1 MSLCAACGSDAGD
14 IAKFCPSCGATVV
27 RGNAGSGDPF
37 IGRTIAGK
45 FRIESLLGEGGMGM
59 VYKATQVN
67 LGKTIVLKVL
77 RPSLVSDERTVQRFQ
92 REARAASRLNHANSI
107 GIIDFGQSPD
117 DGSMYIAMEYCN
129 GHDLHHILSR
139 EWPLEEGRIIR
150 IMAQVLSA
158 LAEAHAHGVI
168 HRDLKPENIMVE
180 KRRDEPDFVKVLDFG
195 IAKITDTTGEEGQA
209 LTRAGFVC
217 GTPEYM
223 SPEQA
228 RGAQIDHR
236 SDLYAVG
243 VIIYQLVTGLLP
255 FDSESAVGFA
265 TAHLTQEV
273 PPIRKRRPE
282 ARCSQPLERLVM
294 RALSKD
300 PAQRPQTADDFRESL
315 LSLAPGAP
323 AETETSGPYVPS
335 ADRTRVLGKK
345 EEWSDQ
351 TPADSST
358 RVNAAPDVT
367 SRGRMPSARA
377 ADSTAFEPQT
387 ATVSTREPPPTSP
400 DAAGFGGASRVA
412 VAITALGL
420 LGASAFFVY
429 EYFIKKPVAVQVLE
443 PISTV
448 TPVDPAPEDDTNNAD
463 KPVDNPSAMH
473 PVQPPQG
480 STTATHGSTGAAV
493 VAPHGTTGTVLA
505 ATTGSAAPEVNLMS
519 TVAVDASHQARAQK
533 LVERA
538 GLELRSGKPQQA
550 MGLASQACTEDPNSF
565 VALHLYAEIVSTFFA
580 NDGQHRQLA
589 IDLNRKLLARSE
601 LSERDRS
608 AVSQRLKKLGAN

>member
-139 EWPLEEGRIIR
+139 EWPLDEGRIIR
-150 IMAQVLSA
+150 IMSQVLSA

-168 HRDLKPENIMVE
+168 HRDLKPENIMIE
-180 KRRDEPDFVKVLDFG
+180 QRRGEPDFVKVLDFG

-265 TAHLTQEV
+265 TAHLTQDV

-282 ARCSQPLERLVM
+282 ARCSPQLERLVM

-300 PAQRPQTADDFRESL
+300 PAQRPQNADDFRDSL

-323 AETETSGPYVPS
+323 AETETSAPS
-335 ADRTRVLGKK
+335 ADRTRVIGK
-345 EEWSDQ
+345 EEWTDQ

-358 RVNAAPDVT
+358 RVNAAPEPN
-367 SRGRMPSARA
+367 SRGRMPSARG

-400 DAAGFGGASRVA
+400 DAAGFSGASRIAVA
-412 VAITALGL
+412 VTALGL

-429 EYFIKKPVAVQVLE
+429 EYFIKRPVPAQVLE

-448 TPVDPAPEDDTNNAD
+448 TPVDPPPEDD

-473 PVQPPQG
+473 PVEPPKG
-480 STTATHGSTGAAV
+480 TTG
-493 VAPHGTTGTVLA
+493 APHGTTGTAVA
-505 ATTGSAAPEVNLMS
+505 MHGTTGSATPAPSTTGGHEIDLTNMS
-519 TVAVDASHQARAQK
+519 KGNPGLARQLLEKSKHEPGPVALATLQSALDADPGNIAVLRTYFLTAMRVADKDPTKRGLAAELGKKLEDAKDASAA
-533 LVERA
+533 
-538 GLELRSGKPQQA
+538 
-550 MGLASQACTEDPNSF
+550 
-565 VALHLYAEIVSTFFA
+565 
-580 NDGQHRQLA
+580 
-589 IDLNRKLLARSE
+589 
-601 LSERDRS
+601 DRS
-608 AVSQRLKKLGAN
+608 IAHGVVSRYGGD